1 METLKPAKVEKG
13 LSAKQLAY
21 ANHVLSGKTQANAYI
36 LAYNKAS
43 DYSLQNAR
51 AAGQKLFNSKTI
63 QSYLRL
69 QTKKA
74 EKKAGL
80 SLAERFQIL
89 ADIAIDEN
97 NSPDTR
103 IRCIDVYNKMTG
115 DNKQNITMEGNF
127 SNNSFKQMTVKDK
140 INALREAREIRK
152 SQETVEDKREP
163 ANRET
168 TNDNEKKEKMGEPL
182 PAVSPSKGE
191 ANESKHLPLVEI
203 EAYRYE

>member
-21 ANHVLSGKTQANAYI
+21 ANHVIEGKTQANAYI
-36 LAYNKAS
+36 LAYGKPS

-51 AAGQKLFNSKTI
+51 ASGQKLFNSKSI
-63 QSYLRL
+63 QSYIRT

-115 DNKQNITMEGNF
+115 DNKQNISMEGNF
-127 SNNSFKQMTVKDK
+127 SNNTFKQMTIKDK
-140 INALREAREIRK
+140 INALREAREVRK
-152 SQETVEDKREP
+152 SRETVEDKREP
-163 ANRET
+163 DNRET
-168 TNDNEKKEKMGEPL
+168 TNDSEKREKRGEHL
-182 PAVSPSKGE
+182 PTVCPSEGKGS
-191 ANESKHLPLVEI
+191 ESKHLPLVEI
-203 EAYRYE
+203 ETYCYE